1 MSAPPTQDGVIGE
14 ARWPMAGAVVAAGV
28 LTWLLPDRLSVGPPW
43 LLPVVE
49 AALLVAL
56 AVGDPGQIT
65 RRSRELRLLS
75 IALVAI
81 LVTSA
86 LWATARLIHE
96 LIVGGPTTNSASEL
110 LSTGVNVWLC
120 NIIAFG
126 LLFWELDAGGAAAR
140 AHHQN
145 PHPDFAFPQQLNPQ
159 LAPGWRPRFGDYLYL
174 ALTNSVAFSP
184 TDAMPLTMRA
194 KGAMGL
200 ESLISLAILSLV
212 VARAVNVF

>member
-1 MSAPPTQDGVIGE
+1 MGE
-14 ARWPMAGAVVAAGV
+14 SRWPMVGAVVAAGV
-28 LTWLLPDRLSVGPPW
+28 LTLLLPDRLSVGPPW
-43 LLPVVE
+43 LLLVVE
-49 AALLVAL
+49 AALLVVL
-56 AVGDPGQIT
+56 AVGDPGRIN
-65 RRSRELRLLS
+65 RRSRELRLVS
-75 IALVAI
+75 IVLVAI

-86 LWATARLIHE
+86 LWATAKLIHE
-96 LIVGGPTTNSASEL
+96 LIVGGPWTDNASGL

-140 AHHQN
+140 THHQN
-145 PHPDFAFPQQLNPQ
+145 PQPDFAFPQQLTPS

-174 ALTNSVAFSP
+174 ALTNSLAFSP
-184 TDAMPLTMRA
+184 TDAMPLAMWA

-212 VARAVNVF
+212 VARAVNIF